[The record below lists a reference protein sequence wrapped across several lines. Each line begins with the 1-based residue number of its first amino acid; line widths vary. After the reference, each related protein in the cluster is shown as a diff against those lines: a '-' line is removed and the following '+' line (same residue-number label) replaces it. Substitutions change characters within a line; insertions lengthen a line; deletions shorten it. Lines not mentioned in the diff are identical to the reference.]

1 MELFTLFGKIA
12 VNDKDANKSIDNVTG
27 KAKQAE
33 GQMGATFGKI
43 GKAVTTAFT
52 VAAVGTFEK
61 KIVDTYS
68 TYDDQMRKVQAV
80 SGATGKAYQE
90 LRAKAEELGAKTRF
104 SATEAG
110 QGMEN
115 LARAGWKTGQI
126 MSGIGPVLSFATANA
141 IDLGSAAGIVADG
154 LSQFGLQAQDTG
166 MFTDVLSAT
175 AAAANTDIGL
185 LGETLKYAGA
195 PAGALGYKLQDVA
208 VAMGLMADKGVK
220 GSQAGTTLRS
230 AFVRLANPT
239 GESAKAM
246 KKLGISITDSTGKV
260 KPFLPLM
267 QELRSKFSKLTDAQK
282 AQMASTIFGQEAM
295 SGMLAVV
302 NSSDEEFNKMT
313 NAIKNCD
320 GQTQKM
326 ADTMDGG
333 LGGAIAS
340 VKSAWEGFLI
350 KLGSV
355 QDGLL
360 VGTFNLLALAIRG
373 LSPVIDGISFAFQTL
388 FNVIK
393 NNPIIQAFIEPM
405 KIFKQSLNE
414 GISISESFHEAFM
427 DLFPNCSLMVS
438 QFIGAIEFGLKGL
451 IALAKG
457 NVEEARD
464 MFYTIFP
471 DDIQN
476 MLKVDK
482 IMNIIQNIKTN
493 FESTFNAI
501 GNIAMVAL
509 SIVGGA
515 FEALGIAWQVVGP
528 TIVSGLL
535 NIAEAMTGFASI
547 TSQAINS
554 VVVSIRQLTDWFRKH
569 EMATKTLGIALGILG
584 AGMVAYNLQAHG
596 VIGTLK
602 LLSNVLGITALK
614 TKIVSAAQTA
624 YVAAMYAAEFA
635 TKAFA
640 IAVRFLT
647 SSFGIVSLVIAAVV
661 AIGYLV
667 YRNWDLIKAKA
678 QELWKAITEA
688 WNGICEAT
696 SNAWNSMCET
706 ISSVW
711 ESIVTTVSN
720 FINACKEV
728 ITGIWNS
735 ICEATSTAWEF
746 IKNIVTFG
754 VMAIASIIEAMA
766 ILISAPFM
774 FVWENIKEYV
784 FMAWEYIKGVVS
796 AGINYVSNI
805 INTVLTVVFNTF
817 SSVWNSI
824 LNVCSTVWNTIST
837 IAITVWNAIKAFFL
851 AWFNWY
857 VSTAISIFNIVKNV
871 ATTVWNAISN
881 VANIVWSAIKS
892 FFLAWFNWYVSTV
905 TSIFNIV
912 KNVIT
917 TVWNAIR
924 AITSAVWNSIK
935 AVITSVLNAISS
947 TVRSIASSIKSAVT
961 SAWNSIRS
969 ITSSTWNSIRSVTS
983 SVWNSIKNAIQTPI
997 SAAVNFVGNQ
1007 VQRIKN
1013 FFSGLHIQL
1022 PHIKLPHF
1030 KLSGEFSLMPPSV
1043 PHLGVDWYAEGGIL
1057 TKPTMF
1063 GMRNGRPQVGGEAG
1077 PEAVLPIEKLG
1088 GILADTLRDIGY
1100 GGQQPI
1106 IINIDGREVFN
1117 AMSPYMA
1124 SAVRGRR

>member
-27 KAKQAE
+27 RAKQAE
-33 GQMGATFGKI
+33 GQMGSTFGKI

-52 VAAVGTFEK
+52 VAAVGAFEK

-208 VAMGLMADKGVK
+208 VAMGLMANKGIK

-230 AFVRLANPT
+230 AMTRLANPT

-246 KKLGISITDSTGKV
+246 KKLGISITDSSGKV
-260 KPFLPLM
+260 KPFATLM
-267 QELRSKFSKLTDAQK
+267 QDLRGKFSKLNDAQK

-360 VGTFNLLALAIRG
+360 VGAFNLLALAIRG

-388 FNVIK
+388 FNIIK
-393 NNPIIQAFIEPM
+393 NNPIIQGFVAPFKVMIEHLQNGM
-405 KIFKQSLNE
+405 SVC
-414 GISISESFHEAFM
+414 GSFYQAFM
-427 DLFPNCSLMVS
+427 NLFPDGSILVS
-438 QFIGAIEFGLKGL
+438 DFIGAIEFGLKGL
-451 IALAKG
+451 VALAKG

-464 MFYTIFP
+464 WFYSIFP
-471 DDIQN
+471 DDVEN
-476 MLKVDK
+476 MLQVDK
-482 IMNIIQNIKTN
+482 IMNIISNIKN
-493 FESTFNAI
+493 VFQSTFDAI
-501 GNIAMVAL
+501 GNIVVIAMNIA
-509 SIVGGA
+509 GGA
-515 FEALGIAWQVVGP
+515 FEALGAIWVTVSP

-535 NIAEAMTGFASI
+535 TIIQIVTSFASI
-547 TSQAINS
+547 TVSAISS
-554 VVVSIRQLTDWFRKH
+554 VISSIKDVINWFKQH
-569 EMATKTLGIALGILG
+569 ELVAKTLGIALGILG

-596 VIGTLK
+596 VVGTLK

-624 YVAAMYAAEFA
+624 YIAAMYAAEFA

-678 QELWKAITEA
+678 QELWQAITEA

-696 SNAWNSMCET
+696 SNAWNNVCET
-706 ISSVW
+706 ISSIW
-711 ESIVTTVSN
+711 ESIVTTVSD
-720 FINACKEV
+720 FINVCKEV

-735 ICEATSTAWEF
+735 ICEATSTAWEY
-746 IKNIVTFG
+746 IKNIVIFG

-766 ILISAPFM
+766 ILISTPFM

-784 FMAWEYIKGVVS
+784 FMAWEYIKSIVS

-824 LNVCSTVWNTIST
+824 LNVCSTVWNTISA

-857 VSTAISIFNIVKNV
+857 VST
-871 ATTVWNAISN
+871 
-881 VANIVWSAIKS
+881 
-892 FFLAWFNWYVSTV
+892 V

-912 KNVIT
+912 KSAIT

-924 AITSAVWNSIK
+924 AVTSAVWNSIK

-947 TVRSIASSIKSAVT
+947 TVRSIASSIKSAIT
-961 SAWNSIRS
+961 SAWNSIKS
-969 ITSSTWNSIRSVTS
+969 VTSSTWNAIKSVTS
-983 SVWNSIKNAIQTPI
+983 SVWNGIKNAIQTPI
-997 SAAVNFVGNQ
+997 RVATEFVGRQ
-1007 VQRIKN
+1007 VQKIKN

-1088 GILADTLRDIGY
+1088 GILVDTLRDIGY

>member
-52 VAAVGTFEK
+52 VAAVGAFEK

-208 VAMGLMADKGVK
+208 VAMGLMANKGIK

-230 AFVRLANPT
+230 AMTRLANPT

-246 KKLGISITDSTGKV
+246 KKLGISITDSSGKV
-260 KPFLPLM
+260 KPFATLM
-267 QELRSKFSKLTDAQK
+267 QDLRGKFSKLNDAQK

-360 VGTFNLLALAIRG
+360 VGAFNLLALAIRG

-388 FNVIK
+388 FNIIK
-393 NNPIIQAFIEPM
+393 NNPIIQGFVAPFKVMIEHLQNGM
-405 KIFKQSLNE
+405 SVC
-414 GISISESFHEAFM
+414 GSFYQAFM
-427 DLFPNCSLMVS
+427 NLFPDGSILVS
-438 QFIGAIEFGLKGL
+438 DFIGAIEFGLKGL
-451 IALAKG
+451 VALAKG

-464 MFYTIFP
+464 WFYSIFP
-471 DDIQN
+471 DDVEN
-476 MLKVDK
+476 MLQVDK
-482 IMNIIQNIKTN
+482 IMNIISNIKN
-493 FESTFNAI
+493 VFQSTFDAI
-501 GNIAMVAL
+501 GNIVVIAMNIA
-509 SIVGGA
+509 GGA
-515 FEALGIAWQVVGP
+515 FEALGAIWVTVSP

-535 NIAEAMTGFASI
+535 TIIQIVTSFASI
-547 TSQAINS
+547 TVSAISS
-554 VVVSIRQLTDWFRKH
+554 VISSIKDVINWFKQH
-569 EMATKTLGIALGILG
+569 ELVAKTLGIALGILG

-596 VIGTLK
+596 VVGTLK

-624 YVAAMYAAEFA
+624 YIAAMYAAEFA

-661 AIGYLV
+661 AVGYLV

-678 QELWKAITEA
+678 QELWQAITEA

-696 SNAWNSMCET
+696 SNAWNNVCET

-711 ESIVTTVSN
+711 ESIVTTVSD
-720 FINACKEV
+720 FINVCKEV

-735 ICEATSTAWEF
+735 ICEATSTAWEY
-746 IKNIVTFG
+746 IKNIVIFG

-766 ILISAPFM
+766 ILISTPFM

-784 FMAWEYIKGVVS
+784 FMAWEYIKSIVS

-824 LNVCSTVWNTIST
+824 LNVCSTVWNTISA
-837 IAITVWNAIKAFFL
+837 IAITVWNVIKA
-851 AWFNWY
+851 
-857 VSTAISIFNIVKNV
+857 
-871 ATTVWNAISN
+871 
-881 VANIVWSAIKS
+881 

-912 KNVIT
+912 KNVATTVWNAISNAANIVWNAIKAFFLAWFNWYVSTVTSIFNIVKSAIT

-924 AITSAVWNSIK
+924 AVTSAVWNSIK

-947 TVRSIASSIKSAVT
+947 TVRSIASSIKSAIT
-961 SAWNSIRS
+961 SAWNSIKS
-969 ITSSTWNSIRSVTS
+969 VTSSTWNAIKSVTS
-983 SVWNSIKNAIQTPI
+983 SVWNGIKNAIQTPI
-997 SAAVNFVGNQ
+997 RVATEFVGRQ
-1007 VQRIKN
+1007 VQKIKN

>member
-27 KAKQAE
+27 RAKQAE

-52 VAAVGTFEK
+52 VAAVGAFEK

-208 VAMGLMADKGVK
+208 VAMGLMANKGIK

-230 AFVRLANPT
+230 AMTRLANPT

-246 KKLGISITDSTGKV
+246 KKLGISITDSSGKV
-260 KPFLPLM
+260 KPFATLM
-267 QELRSKFSKLTDAQK
+267 QDLRGKFSKLNDAQK

-360 VGTFNLLALAIRG
+360 VGAFNLLALAIRG

-388 FNVIK
+388 FNIIK
-393 NNPIIQAFIEPM
+393 NNPIIQGFVAPFKVMIEHLQNGM
-405 KIFKQSLNE
+405 SVC
-414 GISISESFHEAFM
+414 GSFYQAFM
-427 DLFPNCSLMVS
+427 NLFPDGSILVS
-438 QFIGAIEFGLKGL
+438 DFIGAIEFGLKGL
-451 IALAKG
+451 VALAKG

-464 MFYTIFP
+464 WFYSIFP
-471 DDIQN
+471 DDVEN
-476 MLKVDK
+476 MLQVDK
-482 IMNIIQNIKTN
+482 IMNIISNIKN
-493 FESTFNAI
+493 VFESTFDAI
-501 GNIAMVAL
+501 GNIVVIAMNVA
-509 SIVGGA
+509 GGA
-515 FEALGIAWQVVGP
+515 FETLGAIWVTVSP

-535 NIAEAMTGFASI
+535 TIIQIVTSFAS
-547 TSQAINS
+547 TTVSAISS
-554 VVVSIRQLTDWFRKH
+554 VISSIKDVINWFKQH
-569 EMATKTLGIALGILG
+569 ELVAKTLGIALGILG

-596 VIGTLK
+596 VVGTLK

-624 YVAAMYAAEFA
+624 YIAAMYAAEFA

-661 AIGYLV
+661 AVGYLV

-678 QELWKAITEA
+678 QELWQAITEA

-696 SNAWNSMCET
+696 SNAWNNVCET

-728 ITGIWNS
+728 ITAIWNS
-735 ICEATSTAWEF
+735 ICEATSTAWEY
-746 IKNIVTFG
+746 IKNIVIFG

-766 ILISAPFM
+766 ILISTPFM

-784 FMAWEYIKGVVS
+784 FMAWEYIKSIVS

-824 LNVCSTVWNTIST
+824 LNVCSTVWNTISA
-837 IAITVWNAIKAFFL
+837 IAITVWNVIKA
-851 AWFNWY
+851 
-857 VSTAISIFNIVKNV
+857 
-871 ATTVWNAISN
+871 
-881 VANIVWSAIKS
+881 

-912 KNVIT
+912 KNVATTVWNAISNAANIVWNAIKAFFLAWFNWYVSTVTSIFNIVKSAIT

-924 AITSAVWNSIK
+924 AVTSAVWNSIK

-947 TVRSIASSIKSAVT
+947 TVRSIASSIKSAIT
-961 SAWNSIRS
+961 SAWNSIKS
-969 ITSSTWNSIRSVTS
+969 VTSSTWNAIKSVTS
-983 SVWNSIKNAIQTPI
+983 SVWNGIKNAIQTPI
-997 SAAVNFVGNQ
+997 RVATEFVGRQ
-1007 VQRIKN
+1007 VQKIKN

-1117 AMSPYMA
+1117 AISPYMA

>member
-52 VAAVGTFEK
+52 VAAVGAFEK

-239 GESAKAM
+239 GASAKAM
-246 KKLGISITDSTGKV
+246 KKLGISITDSAGKV
-260 KPFLPLM
+260 KPFATLM
-267 QELRSKFSKLTDAQK
+267 QDLRGKFSKLNDAQK

-313 NAIKNCD
+313 DAIKNCD

-333 LGGAIAS
+333 VGGAIAS

-360 VGTFNLLALAIRG
+360 VGAFNLLALAIRG

-388 FNVIK
+388 FNIIK
-393 NNPIIQAFIEPM
+393 NNPIIQGFVAPFKVMIEHLQNGM
-405 KIFKQSLNE
+405 SVC
-414 GISISESFHEAFM
+414 GSFYQAFM
-427 DLFPNCSLMVS
+427 NLFPDGSILVS
-438 QFIGAIEFGLKGL
+438 DFIGAIEFGLKGL
-451 IALAKG
+451 VALAKG

-464 MFYTIFP
+464 WFYSIFP
-471 DDIQN
+471 DDVEN
-476 MLKVDK
+476 MLQVDK
-482 IMNIIQNIKTN
+482 IMNIISNIKN
-493 FESTFNAI
+493 VFQSTFDAI
-501 GNIAMVAL
+501 GNIVVIAMNIA
-509 SIVGGA
+509 GGA
-515 FEALGIAWQVVGP
+515 FEALGAIWVTVSP

-535 NIAEAMTGFASI
+535 TIIQIVTSFASI
-547 TSQAINS
+547 TVSAISS
-554 VVVSIRQLTDWFRKH
+554 VISSIKDVINWFKQH
-569 EMATKTLGIALGILG
+569 ELVAKTLGIALGILG

-596 VIGTLK
+596 VVGTLK

-678 QELWKAITEA
+678 QELWQAITEA

-696 SNAWNSMCET
+696 STAWNNVCET

-735 ICEATSTAWEF
+735 ICEATSIAWEY
-746 IKNIVTFG
+746 IKNIVIFG
-754 VMAIASIIEAMA
+754 LMAIASIIEAMA
-766 ILISAPFM
+766 ILISTPFM

-824 LNVCSTVWNTIST
+824 LNVCSTVWNTI
-837 IAITVWNAIKAFFL
+837 
-851 AWFNWY
+851 
-857 VSTAISIFNIVKNV
+857 
-871 ATTVWNAISN
+871 
-881 VANIVWSAIKS
+881 
-892 FFLAWFNWYVSTV
+892 
-905 TSIFNIV
+905 
-912 KNVIT
+912 
-917 TVWNAIR
+917 R
-924 AITSAVWNSIK
+924 AVTSAVWNSIK

-969 ITSSTWNSIRSVTS
+969 VTSSTWNSIRSVTS
-983 SVWNSIKNAIQTPI
+983 SVWNGIKNAIQTPI

-1030 KLSGEFSLMPPSV
+1030 RLSGEFSLMPPSV

>member
-27 KAKQAE
+27 RAKQAE

-52 VAAVGTFEK
+52 VAAVGAFEK

-360 VGTFNLLALAIRG
+360 VGAFNLLALAIRG

-388 FNVIK
+388 FNIIK
-393 NNPIIQAFIEPM
+393 NNPIIQGFVAPFKVMIEHLQNGM
-405 KIFKQSLNE
+405 SVC
-414 GISISESFHEAFM
+414 GSFYQAFM
-427 DLFPNCSLMVS
+427 NLFPDGSILVS
-438 QFIGAIEFGLKGL
+438 DFIGAIEFGLKGL
-451 IALAKG
+451 VALAKG

-464 MFYTIFP
+464 WFYSIFP
-471 DDIQN
+471 DDVEN
-476 MLKVDK
+476 MLQVDK
-482 IMNIIQNIKTN
+482 IMNIISNIKN
-493 FESTFNAI
+493 VFQSTFDAI
-501 GNIAMVAL
+501 GNIVVIAMNIA
-509 SIVGGA
+509 GGA
-515 FEALGIAWQVVGP
+515 FEALGAIWVTVSP

-535 NIAEAMTGFASI
+535 TIIQIVTSFASI
-547 TSQAINS
+547 TVSAISS
-554 VVVSIRQLTDWFRKH
+554 VISSIKDVINWFKQH
-569 EMATKTLGIALGILG
+569 ELVAKTLGIALGILG

-596 VIGTLK
+596 VVGTLK

-624 YVAAMYAAEFA
+624 YIAAMYAAEFA

-678 QELWKAITEA
+678 QELWQAITEA

-696 SNAWNSMCET
+696 SNAWNNVCET

-720 FINACKEV
+720 FINTCKEV

-766 ILISAPFM
+766 ILISTPFM

-784 FMAWEYIKGVVS
+784 FMAWEYIKSIVS

-837 IAITVWNAIKAFFL
+837 IAITVWNVIKAFFL

-881 VANIVWSAIKS
+881 VATIVWSAIKS

-969 ITSSTWNSIRSVTS
+969 VTSSVWNSIRSVTS
-983 SVWNSIKNAIQTPI
+983 SVWNGIKNAIQTPI

>member
-27 KAKQAE
+27 RAKQAE
-33 GQMGATFGKI
+33 GQMGSTFGKI

-52 VAAVGTFEK
+52 VAAVGAFEK

-208 VAMGLMADKGVK
+208 VAMGLMANKGIK

-230 AFVRLANPT
+230 AMTRLANPT

-246 KKLGISITDSTGKV
+246 KKLGISITDSSGKV
-260 KPFLPLM
+260 KPFATLM
-267 QELRSKFSKLTDAQK
+267 QDLRGKFSKLNDAQK

-360 VGTFNLLALAIRG
+360 VGAFNLLALAIRG

-388 FNVIK
+388 FNIIK
-393 NNPIIQAFIEPM
+393 NNPIIQGFVAPFKVMIEHLQNGM
-405 KIFKQSLNE
+405 SVC
-414 GISISESFHEAFM
+414 GSFYQAFM
-427 DLFPNCSLMVS
+427 NLFPDGSILVS
-438 QFIGAIEFGLKGL
+438 DFIGAIEFGLKGL
-451 IALAKG
+451 VALVKG

-464 MFYTIFP
+464 WFYSIFP
-471 DDIQN
+471 DDVEN
-476 MLKVDK
+476 MLQVDK
-482 IMNIIQNIKTN
+482 IMNIISNIKN
-493 FESTFNAI
+493 VFQSTFDAI
-501 GNIAMVAL
+501 GNIVVIAMNIA
-509 SIVGGA
+509 GGA
-515 FEALGIAWQVVGP
+515 FEALGAIWVTVSP

-535 NIAEAMTGFASI
+535 TIIQIVTSFASI
-547 TSQAINS
+547 TVSAISS
-554 VVVSIRQLTDWFRKH
+554 VISSIKDVINWFKQH
-569 EMATKTLGIALGILG
+569 ELVAKTLGIALGILG

-596 VIGTLK
+596 VVGTLK

-624 YVAAMYAAEFA
+624 YIAAMYAAEFA

-678 QELWKAITEA
+678 QELWQAITEA

-696 SNAWNSMCET
+696 SNAWNNVCET
-706 ISSVW
+706 ISSIW
-711 ESIVTTVSN
+711 ESIVTTVSD
-720 FINACKEV
+720 FINVCKEV

-735 ICEATSTAWEF
+735 ICEATSTAWEY
-746 IKNIVTFG
+746 IKNIVIFG
-754 VMAIASIIEAMA
+754 VMAITSIIEAMA
-766 ILISAPFM
+766 ILISTPFM

-784 FMAWEYIKGVVS
+784 FMAWEYIKSIVS

-824 LNVCSTVWNTIST
+824 CA
-837 IAITVWNAIKAFFL
+837 IAITVWNVIKAFFL

-857 VSTAISIFNIVKNV
+857 VSTVTSIFNIVKNV

-881 VANIVWSAIKS
+881 VANIVWNVIKS
-892 FFLAWFNWYVSTV
+892 FFLAWFNWYVSAV

-924 AITSAVWNSIK
+924 AVTSAVWNSIK

-947 TVRSIASSIKSAVT
+947 TVRSIASSIKSAIT
-961 SAWNSIRS
+961 SAWNSIKS
-969 ITSSTWNSIRSVTS
+969 ITSSTWNAIKSVTS
-983 SVWNSIKNAIQTPI
+983 SVWNGIKNAIQTPI
-997 SAAVNFVGNQ
+997 RVATEFVGRQ
-1007 VQRIKN
+1007 VQKIKN

-1063 GMRNGRPQVGGEAG
+1063 GMRNGRPQIGGEAG

>member
-12 VNDKDANKSIDNVTG
+12 VNDKEANRSIDNVTG
-27 KAKQAE
+27 RAQQAE
-33 GQMGATFGKI
+33 SRMGATFGKI
-43 GKAVTTAFT
+43 GKAVAGAFT
-52 VAAVGTFEK
+52 VAAVAGFEK
-61 KIVDTYS
+61 KIVSTYA

-80 SGATGKAYQE
+80 SGATGKAYQA

-110 QGMEN
+110 KGMEN
-115 LARAGWKTGQI
+115 LARAGWKTGEI
-126 MSGIGPVLSFATANA
+126 MQGIGPVLSFATANA

-154 LSQFGLQAQDTG
+154 LSQFGLKAKDTG

-175 AAAANTDIGL
+175 AAAANTDVSL

-208 VAMGLMADKGVK
+208 VAMGLMANKGIK

-239 GESAKAM
+239 GDSAKAM
-246 KKLGISITDSTGKV
+246 KKLGIAITDSSGKV
-260 KPFLPLM
+260 KPFTTLM
-267 QELRSKFSKLTDAQK
+267 QELRQKFSKLTDAQK

-302 NSSDEEFNKMT
+302 NSSDAEFNKMT

-350 KLGSV
+350 KLGSM
-355 QDGLL
+355 QDGVL
-360 VGTFNLLALAIRG
+360 VAAFNGLALAIRG
-373 LSPVIDGISFAFQTL
+373 LNPVLDAVSFAFQTL
-388 FNVIK
+388 FSIIK
-393 NNPIIQAFIEPM
+393 NNPIIQGFVAPFNVMVE
-405 KIFKQSLNE
+405 KLHS
-414 GISISESFHEAFM
+414 GISVSESFHEAFI
-427 DLFPNCSLMVS
+427 DLFPNGSLMVS

-471 DDIQN
+471 DDVEN
-476 MLKVDK
+476 MLQVDK

-501 GNIAMVAL
+501 GNIVMVAL
-509 SIVGGA
+509 NIVGGA
-515 FEALGIAWQVVGP
+515 FEAVGIVWQAVGP
-528 TIVSGLL
+528 TIVSGVLS
-535 NIAEAMTGFASI
+535 IIEVMTRFASI
-547 TSQAINS
+547 TSQAVNS
-554 VVVSIRQLTDWFRKH
+554 VVSSIRELTDWFRKH
-569 EMATKTLGIALGILG
+569 EIAAKTLGIAIGILG
-584 AGMVAYNLQAHG
+584 TGMVAYNLQAYG
-596 VIGTLK
+596 VVGTLK

-624 YVAAMYAAEFA
+624 YIAAMYAAEFA
-635 TKAFA
+635 TKGLG

-647 SSFGIVSLVIAAVV
+647 SGFGIISLVIAAVV
-661 AIGYLV
+661 AAGYLI

-678 QELWKAITEA
+678 QELWQAITEA
-688 WNGICEAT
+688 WNGLCESTA
-696 SNAWNSMCET
+696 
-706 ISSVW
+706 
-711 ESIVTTVSN
+711 
-720 FINACKEV
+720 EV
-728 ITGIWNS
+728 WNS
-735 ICEATSTAWEF
+735 ICEIVSEVWNSIVQTVSQFAESCKSIISSTWESICEVVSSVWET
-746 IKNIVTFG
+746 IKNIVTVG
-754 VMAIASIIEAMA
+754 VMAIGEILNVAFNIIT
-766 ILISAPFM
+766 LPTR
-774 FVWENIKEYV
+774 FVWENTKQ
-784 FMAWEYIKGVVS
+784 YIFAAMGSIQNFISS
-796 AGINYVSNI
+796 ALNI
-805 INTVLTVVFNTF
+805 ISTMWSTVWNAIGNVATIIWGHIKNFIVQYINLVKNNLTIVLNSISAMWNMVWNVVKSVAVFVWTAISGVIISNANRIKNVITIVFNAVKSF
-817 SSVWNSI
+817 ISSVWNSI
-824 LNVCSTVWNTIST
+824 
-837 IAITVWNAIKAFFL
+837 K
-851 AWFNWY
+851 
-857 VSTAISIFNIVKNV
+857 
-871 ATTVWNAISN
+871 
-881 VANIVWSAIKS
+881 
-892 FFLAWFNWYVSTV
+892 
-905 TSIFNIV
+905 
-912 KNVIT
+912 
-917 TVWNAIR
+917 
-924 AITSAVWNSIK
+924 
-935 AVITSVLNAISS
+935 
-947 TVRSIASSIKSAVT
+947 
-961 SAWNSIRS
+961 S
-969 ITSSTWNSIRSVTS
+969 ITSSVWNGIKSIVSSVANSIKSVITSIWNGIKNITVSIWNGIKSVISSVWNGIRSVVSSAVNGVKSRVVSVWNALKSVTS
-983 SVWNSIKNAIQTPI
+983 SVWNGIKNSIQSPI
-997 SAAVNFVGNQ
+997 RAATEFVSRQ
-1007 VQRIKN
+1007 VQRIKG

-1030 KLSGEFSLMPPSV
+1030 HLNGEFSLKPPSV
-1043 PHLGVDWYAEGGIL
+1043 PHLAVDWYAEGGIL
-1057 TKPTMF
+1057 TKPTVF

-1088 GILADTLRDIGY
+1088 GILADTLKDIGY

>member
-1 MELFTLFGKIA
+1 MT
-12 VNDKDANKSIDNVTG
+12 
-27 KAKQAE
+27 
-33 GQMGATFGKI
+33 
-43 GKAVTTAFT
+43 
-52 VAAVGTFEK
+52 
-61 KIVDTYS
+61 
-68 TYDDQMRKVQAV
+68 
-80 SGATGKAYQE
+80 
-90 LRAKAEELGAKTRF
+90 
-104 SATEAG
+104 
-110 QGMEN
+110 
-115 LARAGWKTGQI
+115 
-126 MSGIGPVLSFATANA
+126 
-141 IDLGSAAGIVADG
+141 
-154 LSQFGLQAQDTG
+154 
-166 MFTDVLSAT
+166 
-175 AAAANTDIGL
+175 
-185 LGETLKYAGA
+185 
-195 PAGALGYKLQDVA
+195 
-208 VAMGLMADKGVK
+208 
-220 GSQAGTTLRS
+220 
-230 AFVRLANPT
+230 RLANPT
-239 GESAKAM
+239 GASAKAM
-246 KKLGISITDSTGKV
+246 KKLGISITDSAGKV
-260 KPFLPLM
+260 KPFATLM
-267 QELRSKFSKLTDAQK
+267 QDLRGKFSKLNDAQK

-360 VGTFNLLALAIRG
+360 VGAFNLLALAIRG

-388 FNVIK
+388 FNIIK
-393 NNPIIQAFIEPM
+393 NNPIIQGFVAPFKVMIEHLQNGM
-405 KIFKQSLNE
+405 SVC
-414 GISISESFHEAFM
+414 GSFYQAFM
-427 DLFPNCSLMVS
+427 DLFPDGSILVS
-438 QFIGAIEFGLKGL
+438 DFIGAIEFGLKGL
-451 IALAKG
+451 VALAKG

-464 MFYTIFP
+464 WFYSIFP
-471 DDIQN
+471 DDVEN
-476 MLKVDK
+476 MLQVDK
-482 IMNIIQNIKTN
+482 IMNIISNIKNVFQSN
-493 FESTFNAI
+493 FDAI
-501 GNIAMVAL
+501 GNIVVIAMNIA
-509 SIVGGA
+509 GGA
-515 FEALGIAWQVVGP
+515 FEALGAIWVTVSP

-535 NIAEAMTGFASI
+535 TIIQIVTSFASI
-547 TSQAINS
+547 TVSAISS
-554 VVVSIRQLTDWFRKH
+554 VISSIKDVINWFKQH
-569 EMATKTLGIALGILG
+569 ELVAKTLGIALGILG

-596 VIGTLK
+596 VVGTLK

-706 ISSVW
+706 ISSIW

-728 ITGIWNS
+728 ITAIWNS
-735 ICEATSTAWEF
+735 ICEATSTAWEY
-746 IKNIVTFG
+746 IKNIVIFG

-766 ILISAPFM
+766 ILISTPFM

-796 AGINYVSNI
+796 AGINYISNI

-837 IAITVWNAIKAFFL
+837 IAITVWNVIKAFFL

-881 VANIVWSAIKS
+881 VATIVWSAIKS

-917 TVWNAIR
+917 TAWNSIR
-924 AITSAVWNSIK
+924 AVTSAVWNSIK

-947 TVRSIASSIKSAVT
+947 TVRIIASSIKSAVT

-969 ITSSTWNSIRSVTS
+969 VTSSTWNSIRSVTS
-983 SVWNSIKNAIQTPI
+983 SVWNGIKNAIQTPVR
-997 SAAVNFVGNQ
+997 AATEFVGRQ
-1007 VQRIKN
+1007 VQRIKS

-1063 GMRNGRPQVGGEAG
+1063 GMRNGRAQIGGEAG

>member
-33 GQMGATFGKI
+33 GQMGATFAKI

-52 VAAVGTFEK
+52 VAAVAGFEK
-61 KIVDTYS
+61 KIVSTYA

-208 VAMGLMADKGVK
+208 VAMGLMANKGIK

-230 AFVRLANPT
+230 AMTRLANPT

-246 KKLGISITDSTGKV
+246 KKLGISITDSSGKV
-260 KPFLPLM
+260 KPFAVLM
-267 QELRSKFSKLTDAQK
+267 QELRGKFSKLNEAQK

-295 SGMLAVV
+295 SGMLAIV

-320 GQTQKM
+320 GQTKKM

-333 LGGAIAS
+333 LGGAIAN
-340 VKSAWEGFLI
+340 VKSAWEGLLI
-350 KLGSV
+350 KLGNM
-355 QDGLL
+355 QDGFL
-360 VGTFNLLALAIRG
+360 VDAFNGLANVLQELPEKIEY
-373 LSPVIDGISFAFQTL
+373 LSNKFKE
-388 FNVIK
+388 FN
-393 NNPIIQAFIEPM
+393 NF
-405 KIFKQSLNE
+405 
-414 GISISESFHEAFM
+414 
-427 DLFPNCSLMVS
+427 
-438 QFIGAIEFGLKGL
+438 LKEH
-451 IALAKG
+451 KT
-457 NVEEARD
+457 
-464 MFYTIFP
+464 TI
-471 DDIQN
+471 
-476 MLKVDK
+476 
-482 IMNIIQNIKTN
+482 
-493 FESTFNAI
+493 
-501 GNIAMVAL
+501 
-509 SIVGGA
+509 
-515 FEALGIAWQVVGP
+515 
-528 TIVSGLL
+528 
-535 NIAEAMTGFASI
+535 
-547 TSQAINS
+547 
-554 VVVSIRQLTDWFRKH
+554 
-569 EMATKTLGIALGILG
+569 KTLGIIFGVLMSGFVLNSLKLKIAEKGVLGFIKTFSLIKNLG
-584 AGMVAYNLQAHG
+584 GIISTLGSFFTFLISPVGLVTLAVAAFAAVAYLIYSNWST
-596 VIGTLK
+596 IGPWLADLWNNIKETAI
-602 LLSNVLGITALK
+602 NV
-614 TKIVSAAQTA
+614 
-624 YVAAMYAAEFA
+624 
-635 TKAFA
+635 
-640 IAVRFLT
+640 
-647 SSFGIVSLVIAAVV
+647 
-661 AIGYLV
+661 
-667 YRNWDLIKAKA
+667 
-678 QELWKAITEA
+678 

-696 SNAWNSMCET
+696 SNAWNSICET
-706 ISSVW
+706 ISNVW
-711 ESIVTTVSN
+711 ESIVTTVST
-720 FINACKEV
+720 FINTCKEIV
-728 ITGIWNS
+728 LGIWNS
-735 ICEATSTAWEF
+735 ICEVTSTAWEF
-746 IKNIVTFG
+746 IKNIVTVG
-754 VMAIASIIEAMA
+754 VMTIASIIEAMV
-766 ILISAPFM
+766 ILISTPFM
-774 FVWENIKEYV
+774 FIWENIKEYV

-857 VSTAISIFNIVKNV
+857 VST
-871 ATTVWNAISN
+871 
-881 VANIVWSAIKS
+881 
-892 FFLAWFNWYVSTV
+892 V

-924 AITSAVWNSIK
+924 AVTSAVWNSIK
-935 AVITSVLNAISS
+935 AAITSVLNAISS
-947 TVRSIASSIKSAVT
+947 TVRSIASSICNNVT

-969 ITSSTWNSIRSVTS
+969 VTSSTWNSIRSVTS
-983 SVWNSIKNAIQTPI
+983 SVWNGIKNAIQTPI
-997 SAAVNFVGNQ
+997 RVATEFVGRQ
-1007 VQRIKN
+1007 VQRIKS

-1030 KLSGEFSLMPPSV
+1030 HLSGEFSLMPPSV
-1043 PHLGVDWYAEGGIL
+1043 PRLGVDWYSEGGIL

>member
-12 VNDKDANKSIDNVTG
+12 VNDKEANRSIDNVTG
-27 KAKQAE
+27 RAKQAE
-33 GQMGATFGKI
+33 GRMGATFGKI
-43 GKAVTTAFT
+43 GKAVAGAFT
-52 VAAVGTFEK
+52 VAAVAGFEK
-61 KIVDTYS
+61 KIVSTYA

-80 SGATGKAYQE
+80 SGATGKAYQA

-115 LARAGWKTGQI
+115 LARAGWKTGEI
-126 MSGIGPVLSFATANA
+126 MQGIGPVLSFATANA

-154 LSQFGLQAQDTG
+154 LSQFGLKAKDTG

-185 LGETLKYAGA
+185 LGETLKYCGA
-195 PAGALGYKLQDVA
+195 PAGALGYKLQDVS
-208 VAMGLMADKGVK
+208 VAMGLMANKGIK

-230 AFVRLANPT
+230 AMTRLANPT

-246 KKLGISITDSTGKV
+246 KKLGISITDSSGKV
-260 KPFLPLM
+260 KPFSTLM
-267 QELRSKFSKLTDAQK
+267 QDLRGKFSKLNDAQK

-302 NSSDEEFNKMT
+302 NSSDAEFNKMT

-350 KLGSV
+350 KLGSI
-355 QDGLL
+355 QDGVL
-360 VGTFNLLALAIRG
+360 VAAFNGLALAIRG
-373 LSPVIDGISFAFQTL
+373 LSPILDAVSFAFQTL
-388 FNVIK
+388 FNIIK
-393 NNPIIQAFIEPM
+393 NNPIIQGFVAPFNVMIE
-405 KIFKQSLNE
+405 KLHS

-427 DLFPNCSLMVS
+427 DLFPNGSLMVS

-451 IALAKG
+451 IALAQG

-471 DDIQN
+471 DDIEN
-476 MLKVDK
+476 MLQVDK

-501 GNIAMVAL
+501 GNIVMVAL
-509 SIVGGA
+509 NIVGGA
-515 FEALGIAWQVVGP
+515 FEAVGIVWQAVGP
-528 TIVSGLL
+528 TIVSGVLSV
-535 NIAEAMTGFASI
+535 IEVMTRFASI
-547 TSQAINS
+547 TSQAVNS
-554 VVVSIRQLTDWFRKH
+554 VSTSIRELTDWFRKH
-569 EMATKTLGIALGILG
+569 EIAAKTLGITIGILG
-584 AGMVAYNLQAHG
+584 SGMLAYSIRAKG
-596 VIGTLK
+596 VVNTLK

-614 TKIVSAAQTA
+614 TKIISAAQTA
-624 YVAAMYAAEFA
+624 YIASMYAAEFA
-635 TKAFA
+635 TKALG

-661 AIGYLV
+661 AAGYLI

-678 QELWKAITEA
+678 KELWKAITEA
-688 WNGICEAT
+688 WNAL
-696 SNAWNSMCET
+696 CET
-706 ISSVW
+706 TSQV
-711 ESIVTTVSN
+711 
-720 FINACKEV
+720 
-728 ITGIWNS
+728 WNS
-735 ICEATSTAWEF
+735 ICEIVSEVWNSIVQTISQFAENCKTTISEVWESVCEIVSSAWET
-746 IKNIVTFG
+746 IKDVVTVG
-754 VMAIASIIEAMA
+754 VMAIGEIIKAAFNIITLPMR
-766 ILISAPFM
+766 
-774 FVWENIKEYV
+774 FVWENTKEYIFASIEV
-784 FMAWEYIKGVVS
+784 IKSFIDSALNSISSMWNTVWNAVSNVAFTIWGHIKNFIIEAINLIKNNIDTVLKGIKFVWNIVWNSIKGVVTIIWNAIS
-796 AGINYVSNI
+796 GVIISNVNRIKNI
-805 INTVLTVVFNTF
+805 ISIVFNAVKSF
-817 SSVWNSI
+817 ISSVWNSI
-824 LNVCSTVWNTIST
+824 
-837 IAITVWNAIKAFFL
+837 K
-851 AWFNWY
+851 
-857 VSTAISIFNIVKNV
+857 
-871 ATTVWNAISN
+871 
-881 VANIVWSAIKS
+881 
-892 FFLAWFNWYVSTV
+892 
-905 TSIFNIV
+905 
-912 KNVIT
+912 
-917 TVWNAIR
+917 
-924 AITSAVWNSIK
+924 
-935 AVITSVLNAISS
+935 
-947 TVRSIASSIKSAVT
+947 
-961 SAWNSIRS
+961 S
-969 ITSSTWNSIRSVTS
+969 ITSSVWNGIKSIVSSVANLIKSVITSIWNGIKSITISVWNGIKSVISSVWNGIRSIVSSAVNGVKSRVVSVWNALKSVTS
-983 SVWNSIKNAIQTPI
+983 SVWNGIKNAIQTPI

-1030 KLSGEFSLMPPSV
+1030 HLNGEFNLKPPSV
-1043 PHLGVDWYAEGGIL
+1043 PHLDVDWYAEGGIL
-1057 TKPTMF
+1057 TKPTVF

>member
-52 VAAVGTFEK
+52 VAAVGAFEK

-246 KKLGISITDSTGKV
+246 KKLGISITDSSGKV
-260 KPFLPLM
+260 KPFATLM
-267 QELRSKFSKLTDAQK
+267 QDLRGKFSKLNDAQK

-360 VGTFNLLALAIRG
+360 VGAFNLLALAIRG

-388 FNVIK
+388 FNIIK
-393 NNPIIQAFIEPM
+393 NNPIIQGFVAPFKVMIEHLQNGM
-405 KIFKQSLNE
+405 SVC
-414 GISISESFHEAFM
+414 GSFYQAFM
-427 DLFPNCSLMVS
+427 DLFPDGSILVS
-438 QFIGAIEFGLKGL
+438 DFIGAIEFGLKGL
-451 IALAKG
+451 VALAKG

-464 MFYTIFP
+464 WFYSIFP
-471 DDIQN
+471 DDVEN
-476 MLKVDK
+476 MLQVDK
-482 IMNIIQNIKTN
+482 IMNIISNIKNVFQSN
-493 FESTFNAI
+493 FDAI
-501 GNIAMVAL
+501 GNIVVIAMNIA
-509 SIVGGA
+509 GGA
-515 FEALGIAWQVVGP
+515 FEALGAIWVTVSP

-535 NIAEAMTGFASI
+535 TIIQIVTSFASI
-547 TSQAINS
+547 T
-554 VVVSIRQLTDWFRKH
+554 
-569 EMATKTLGIALGILG
+569 
-584 AGMVAYNLQAHG
+584 
-596 VIGTLK
+596 
-602 LLSNVLGITALK
+602 
-614 TKIVSAAQTA
+614 VSA
-624 YVAAMYAAEFA
+624 
-635 TKAFA
+635 
-640 IAVRFLT
+640 
-647 SSFGIVSLVIAAVV
+647 
-661 AIGYLV
+661 
-667 YRNWDLIKAKA
+667 
-678 QELWKAITEA
+678 
-688 WNGICEAT
+688 
-696 SNAWNSMCET
+696 
-706 ISSVW
+706 ISSV
-711 ESIVTTVSN
+711 
-720 FINACKEV
+720 
-728 ITGIWNS
+728 
-735 ICEATSTAWEF
+735 
-746 IKNIVTFG
+746 
-754 VMAIASIIEAMA
+754 
-766 ILISAPFM
+766 
-774 FVWENIKEYV
+774 
-784 FMAWEYIKGVVS
+784 
-796 AGINYVSNI
+796 
-805 INTVLTVVFNTF
+805 
-817 SSVWNSI
+817 
-824 LNVCSTVWNTIST
+824 
-837 IAITVWNAIKAFFL
+837 
-851 AWFNWY
+851 
-857 VSTAISIFNIVKNV
+857 
-871 ATTVWNAISN
+871 
-881 VANIVWSAIKS
+881 
-892 FFLAWFNWYVSTV
+892 
-905 TSIFNIV
+905 
-912 KNVIT
+912 
-917 TVWNAIR
+917 
-924 AITSAVWNSIK
+924 
-935 AVITSVLNAISS
+935 
-947 TVRSIASSIKSAVT
+947 
-961 SAWNSIRS
+961 
-969 ITSSTWNSIRSVTS
+969 
-983 SVWNSIKNAIQTPI
+983 
-997 SAAVNFVGNQ
+997 
-1007 VQRIKN
+1007 
-1013 FFSGLHIQL
+1013 
-1022 PHIKLPHF
+1022 
-1030 KLSGEFSLMPPSV
+1030 
-1043 PHLGVDWYAEGGIL
+1043 
-1057 TKPTMF
+1057 
-1063 GMRNGRPQVGGEAG
+1063 
-1077 PEAVLPIEKLG
+1077 
-1088 GILADTLRDIGY
+1088 
-1100 GGQQPI
+1100 
-1106 IINIDGREVFN
+1106 
-1117 AMSPYMA
+1117 
-1124 SAVRGRR
+1124 

>member
-33 GQMGATFGKI
+33 SQMGATFGKI

-52 VAAVGTFEK
+52 VAAVGAFEK
-61 KIVDTYS
+61 KIVETYS

-208 VAMGLMADKGVK
+208 VAMGLMANKGIK

-230 AFVRLANPT
+230 AMTRLANPT
-239 GESAKAM
+239 GASAKAM
-246 KKLGISITDSTGKV
+246 KKLGISITDSSGKV
-260 KPFLPLM
+260 KPFATLM
-267 QELRSKFSKLTDAQK
+267 QDLRGKFSKLNDAQK

-313 NAIKNCD
+313 DAIKNCD

-360 VGTFNLLALAIRG
+360 VGAFNLLALAIRG

-388 FNVIK
+388 FNIIK
-393 NNPIIQAFIEPM
+393 NNPIIQGFVAPFKVMIEHLQNGM
-405 KIFKQSLNE
+405 SVC
-414 GISISESFHEAFM
+414 GSFYQAFM
-427 DLFPNCSLMVS
+427 NLFPDGSILVS
-438 QFIGAIEFGLKGL
+438 DFIGAIEFGLKGL
-451 IALAKG
+451 VALAKG

-464 MFYTIFP
+464 WFYSIFP
-471 DDIQN
+471 DDVEN
-476 MLKVDK
+476 MLQVDK
-482 IMNIIQNIKTN
+482 IMNIISNIKN
-493 FESTFNAI
+493 VFQSTFDAI
-501 GNIAMVAL
+501 GNIVVIAMNV
-509 SIVGGA
+509 VGGA
-515 FEALGIAWQVVGP
+515 FEALGAIWVTVSP

-535 NIAEAMTGFASI
+535 TIIQIVTSFAS
-547 TSQAINS
+547 TTVSAISS
-554 VVVSIRQLTDWFRKH
+554 VISSIKDVINWFKQH
-569 EMATKTLGIALGILG
+569 ELVAKTLGIALGILG

-624 YVAAMYAAEFA
+624 YIAAMYAAEFA

-678 QELWKAITEA
+678 QELWQTITEA

-696 SNAWNSMCET
+696 SNAWNNVCET

-735 ICEATSTAWEF
+735 ICEATSTAWEY
-746 IKNIVTFG
+746 IKNIVIFG

-766 ILISAPFM
+766 ILISTPFM
-774 FVWENIKEYV
+774 FVWENIKEYI

-796 AGINYVSNI
+796 DGINYVSNI
-805 INTVLTVVFNTF
+805 INTVLTVIFNTF

-837 IAITVWNAIKAFFL
+837 IAITVWNIIKAFFL

-857 VSTAISIFNIVKNV
+857 VSTVTSIFNIVKNIT
-871 ATTVWNAISN
+871 TTVWNAISN
-881 VANIVWSAIKS
+881 AANIVWNAIKS

-912 KNVIT
+912 KSAIT

-924 AITSAVWNSIK
+924 SVTSTVWNSIK
-935 AVITSVLNAISS
+935 AVITSVLNTISS
-947 TVRSIASSIKSAVT
+947 TVRSIASSIKSAIT
-961 SAWNSIRS
+961 SAWNSIKS
-969 ITSSTWNSIRSVTS
+969 ITSSTWNAIKSVTS
-983 SVWNSIKNAIQTPI
+983 SVWNGIKNAIQTPI
-997 SAAVNFVGNQ
+997 RVATEFVGRQ
-1007 VQRIKN
+1007 VQKIKN

-1063 GMRNGRPQVGGEAG
+1063 GMRNGRPQIGGEAG

-1088 GILADTLRDIGY
+1088 GILADTLKDIGY

>member
-27 KAKQAE
+27 RAKQAE
-33 GQMGATFGKI
+33 GQMGSTFGKI

-52 VAAVGTFEK
+52 VAAVGAFEK

-208 VAMGLMADKGVK
+208 VAMGLMANKGIK

-230 AFVRLANPT
+230 AMTRLANPT

-246 KKLGISITDSTGKV
+246 KKLGISITDSSGKV
-260 KPFLPLM
+260 KPFATLM
-267 QELRSKFSKLTDAQK
+267 QDLRGKFSKLNDAQK

-350 KLGSV
+350 KLGNI
-355 QDGLL
+355 QDGAL
-360 VGTFNLLALAIRG
+360 VDVFNGLAHVLQE
-373 LSPVIDGISFAFQTL
+373 LP
-388 FNVIK
+388 
-393 NNPIIQAFIEPM
+393 
-405 KIFKQSLNE
+405 
-414 GISISESFHEAFM
+414 
-427 DLFPNCSLMVS
+427 
-438 QFIGAIEFGLKGL
+438 
-451 IALAKG
+451 
-457 NVEEARD
+457 
-464 MFYTIFP
+464 
-471 DDIQN
+471 
-476 MLKVDK
+476 DK
-482 IMNIIQNIKTN
+482 IEYISNKFKEFNNFLKEHKT
-493 FESTFNAI
+493 
-501 GNIAMVAL
+501 
-509 SIVGGA
+509 
-515 FEALGIAWQVVGP
+515 
-528 TIVSGLL
+528 TI
-535 NIAEAMTGFASI
+535 
-547 TSQAINS
+547 
-554 VVVSIRQLTDWFRKH
+554 
-569 EMATKTLGIALGILG
+569 KTLGIIFGVLMSGFVLNSLKLKIAEKGVLGFIKTFSLIKNLG
-584 AGMVAYNLQAHG
+584 GIISTLGSFFTFLISPVGLVTLAVAAFAAVAYLIYSNWST
-596 VIGTLK
+596 IGPWLADLWNNIKETAI
-602 LLSNVLGITALK
+602 NV
-614 TKIVSAAQTA
+614 
-624 YVAAMYAAEFA
+624 
-635 TKAFA
+635 
-640 IAVRFLT
+640 
-647 SSFGIVSLVIAAVV
+647 
-661 AIGYLV
+661 
-667 YRNWDLIKAKA
+667 
-678 QELWKAITEA
+678 

-696 SNAWNSMCET
+696 SNAWNSICET
-706 ISSVW
+706 ISNVW
-711 ESIVTTVSN
+711 ESIVTTVST
-720 FINACKEV
+720 FINTCKEIV
-728 ITGIWNS
+728 LGIWNS
-735 ICEATSTAWEF
+735 ICEVTSTAWEF
-746 IKNIVTFG
+746 IKNIVTVG
-754 VMAIASIIEAMA
+754 VMTIASLIEAMV
-766 ILISAPFM
+766 ILISTPFM
-774 FVWENIKEYV
+774 FIWENIKEYV
-784 FMAWEYIKGVVS
+784 FMAWEYIKEVVS
-796 AGINYVSNI
+796 TGINYVSNI
-805 INTVLTVVFNTF
+805 INTVLTIVFDTF

-824 LNVCSTVWNTIST
+824 FNVCSTVWNTISSVAST
-837 IAITVWNAIKAFFL
+837 VWNMIKTFFITWFNWYISIATNIFNKVLGVVTVIWNNIKNAANTVWNAIKTFFIT
-851 AWFNWY
+851 WFNWY
-857 VSTAISIFNIVKNV
+857 MSI
-871 ATTVWNAISN
+871 A
-881 VANIVWSAIKS
+881 
-892 FFLAWFNWYVSTV
+892 
-905 TSIFNIV
+905 TSIFNSV
-912 KNVIT
+912 KNIIAN
-917 TVWNAIR
+917 VWN
-924 AITSAVWNSIK
+924 T
-935 AVITSVLNAISS
+935 
-947 TVRSIASSIKSAVT
+947 IKS
-961 SAWNSIRS
+961 I
-969 ITSSTWNSIRSVTS
+969 TS
-983 SVWNSIKNAIQTPI
+983 SVWNSIRSVISSVWNTIKSVVSDAINGVKSKISNVWDSIKSITSNVWNGIKEKIQTPI
-997 SAAVNFVGNQ
+997 RAATEFVSEQ
-1007 VQRIKN
+1007 IEKIKN
-1013 FFSGLHIQL
+1013 FFGGLHIQL